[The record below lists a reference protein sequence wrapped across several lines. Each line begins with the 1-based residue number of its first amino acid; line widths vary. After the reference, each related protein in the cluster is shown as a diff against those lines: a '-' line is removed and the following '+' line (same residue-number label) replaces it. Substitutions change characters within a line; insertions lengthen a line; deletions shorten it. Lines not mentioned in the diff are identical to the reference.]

1 MTLWESAGHTGTLT
15 TEAVVRRCS
24 VKKIFLIMS
33 QNTNENTCIK
43 VSFLNKV
50 AGGLQLY
57 QKKTLA
63 QVFSCEFCEVFKN
76 TLFHRT
82 PPMVASASDC

>member
-24 VKKIFLIMS
+24 VKKIFLTMS
-33 QNTNENTCIK
+33 QNTNENTCTK
-43 VSFLNKV
+43 VSFFYLV

-63 QVFSCEFCEVFKN
+63 QVEVFKN